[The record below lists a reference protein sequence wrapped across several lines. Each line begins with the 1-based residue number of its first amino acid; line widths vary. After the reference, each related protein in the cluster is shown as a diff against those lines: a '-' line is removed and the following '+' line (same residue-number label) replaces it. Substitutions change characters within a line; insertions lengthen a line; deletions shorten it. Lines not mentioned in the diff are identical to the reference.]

1 MIRATP
7 SVDGLRIT
15 VDATVNG
22 LAVYLDNWAVIDLA
36 EGNPSRRKRFIDSL
50 HSDADLLFSV
60 TNAAELAGQQG
71 QSVDTVRTF
80 LDEIGPHW
88 FPVELNPF
96 KVVERE
102 LNGASRAESC
112 LSKSFMEAYF
122 VNRMTDYSSPPGK
135 VIDLPEDFFR
145 LGAVLDWVAQSDSI
159 RKRTAEFDDVLRTI
173 RKYRIA
179 YKRNPSRLDQF
190 QTFNASRPA
199 TFACGNLIRTLIVE
213 SGQLKKGDGLDFCH
227 AVMASAFASV
237 ATLDKHWKRRVENLP
252 KPNKLAHIY
261 SKGELDTMVTD
272 IEFWVKQQHGP
283 TAGNDGAKNK
293 ARG

>member
-1 MIRATP
+1 MFMSQDKGIPRA
-7 SVDGLRIT
+7 
-15 VDATVNG
+15 
-22 LAVYLDNWAVIDLA
+22 
-36 EGNPSRRKRFIDSL
+36 SL
-50 HSDADLLFSV
+50 
-60 TNAAELAGQQG
+60 
-71 QSVDTVRTF
+71 
-80 LDEIGPHW
+80 
-88 FPVELNPF
+88 VELFIAVALAMLTLVVYCPCFDHPF
-96 KVVERE
+96 ITFDDPDYVTE
-102 LNGASRAESC
+102 
-112 LSKSFMEAYF
+112 
-122 VNRMTDYSSPPGK
+122 NRHVQAGLT
-135 VIDLPEDFFR
+135 
-145 LGAVLDWVAQSDSI
+145 ADSI
-159 RKRTAEFDDVLRTI
+159 GWALT
-173 RKYRIA
+173 
-179 YKRNPSRLDQF
+179 
-190 QTFNASRPA
+190 